1 VATVVGQ
8 VVVVLD
14 VLVGAPLAGEDALD
28 PDTEHEP
35 PLIHHDVHARARDR
49 VVRRETLDLPRTWR
63 EDMCRDCVA
72 YGCVRK
78 IKLAISPQNWR
89 AQMYRKVIGFFT
101 LGYASVWN

>member
-1 VATVVGQ
+1 M
-8 VVVVLD
+8 
-14 VLVGAPLAGEDALD
+14 E
-28 PDTEHEP
+28 
-35 PLIHHDVHARARDR
+35 
-49 VVRRETLDLPRTWR
+49 RRH
-63 EDMCRDCVA
+63 MCRDCVA